1 MAVIFIRVRVRRGW
15 VKDPF
20 LDGATEMLQETA
32 EHTRIYL
39 AHLKLR
45 MKMNCAQLEDDLRAW
60 AHQSNCL
67 WRQHSSAYQGRG
79 TPRKS
84 TYIGSS
90 AFRFRVASWKI
101 PSADSSASSAACGPP
116 MFVRIHPGWTASTWK
131 PRGPR

>member
-45 MKMNCAQLEDDLRAW
+45 M
-60 AHQSNCL
+60 
-67 WRQHSSAYQGRG
+67 
-79 TPRKS
+79 
-84 TYIGSS
+84 
-90 AFRFRVASWKI
+90 
-101 PSADSSASSAACGPP
+101 
-116 MFVRIHPGWTASTWK
+116 
-131 PRGPR
+131 